1 MTFQGY
7 EAGAVDFLYKPV
19 RPAIVRSKVQVF
31 YELHMKQVESLNH
44 LAALEEANA
53 RFSEEL
59 RERKRME
66 TVVQESEVRY
76 RSLLEL
82 SPVSIIVETNG
93 RMSYIN
99 TAVLKLLGEDD
110 REKVSQHSMID
121 YVQEKYKESTRKAM
135 ERIVSQ
141 GGRAE
146 PFETEL
152 IRSDGSRADVEV
164 YSACI
169 LYEGEVGVQ
178 MALQDIT
185 ERKLLEAEWRRLSRM
200 DGLTGIYNRR
210 AFDEI
215 LMRELRRAQRNHTS
229 LALIMVDIDAF
240 KLYNDHYGH
249 QKGDE
254 SLKTV
259 ATVLQEGAVRGGDHV
274 ARYGGEEFAIIMA
287 DTDTEGAC
295 QVAETLRQSIEVL
308 AIPHSQSPTAD
319 HVTISMGGLRPRAGP
334 PHHARRPDSPCG
346 CESLP
351 CKTQRAQPGR
361 ALRSQCPQRL
371 GRLSLGIQP
380 RTNPR
385 VSAPNWR
392 KWCSRCTMCKLAQP
406 IEPMSPKNGWAGGVK
421 PGFQSAFRNSFN
433 SAMSSSTV
441 AEGAAVSY
449 MAGPFCP
456 LGIFMRPLRIRGATN
471 RPKNPPS
478 FGVSFSL
485 PSE

>member
-1 MTFQGY
+1 MPESPSPAVLLVDDTRTSLLVLERAVASDNYRVLQATTGEQAIELAKDPGVFLVILDVRIPDISGFDVAQRIREAEPERRTPFMFLTAMDQEPELTFQGY

-319 HVTISMGGLRPRAGP
+319 HVTISMGVYALVPDHHTTPGDLI
-334 PHHARRPDSPCG
+334 HHADAN
-346 CESLP
+346 LY
-351 CKTQRAQPGR
+351 RAKRSGR
-361 ALRSQCPQRL
+361 
-371 GRLSLGIQP
+371 
-380 RTNPR
+380 NR
-385 VSAPNWR
+385 VVRYEASAP
-392 KWCSRCTMCKLAQP
+392 SA
-406 IEPMSPKNGWAGGVK
+406 SGG
-421 PGFQSAFRNSFN
+421 
-433 SAMSSSTV
+433 
-441 AEGAAVSY
+441 
-449 MAGPFCP
+449 
-456 LGIFMRPLRIRGATN
+456 
-471 RPKNPPS
+471 
-478 FGVSFSL
+478 
-485 PSE
+485 

>member
-1 MTFQGY
+1 MFLTAMDQEPELTFQGY

-19 RPAIVRSKVQVF
+19 RPAILSSKAQVF
-31 YELHMKQVESLNH
+31 YELHMKQVEHQQH
-44 LAALEEANA
+44 LLALEEANA
-53 RFSEEL
+53 RIAEEL

-66 TVVQESEVRY
+66 SVVQESEVRY

-110 REKVSQHSMID
+110 RVKVSSHSMID
-121 YVQEKYKESTRKAM
+121 YVHERYKESTRKAM
-135 ERIVSQ
+135 ARIVSQ

-152 IRSDGSRADVEV
+152 VRSDGTHADVEV

-215 LMRELRRAQRNHTS
+215 LMRELRRAQRNQNH
-229 LALIMVDIDAF
+229 LALIMIEIDACE
-240 KLYNDHYGH
+240 LYNDHYGH

-254 SLKTV
+254 TLKTV

-287 DTDTEGAC
+287 DTDTEGAF
-295 QVAETLRQSIEVL
+295 QVAETLRQSIEAL
-308 AIPHSQSPTAD
+308 AIPHAQSPTAS
-319 HVTISMGGLRPRAGP
+319 HITISMGVYAMVPDHHTVPAELI
-334 PHHARRPDSPCG
+334 HHADSNLYRAKRTG
-346 CESLP
+346 RNRVVRYES
-351 CKTQRAQPGR
+351 
-361 ALRSQCPQRL
+361 
-371 GRLSLGIQP
+371 
-380 RTNPR
+380 N
-385 VSAPNWR
+385 
-392 KWCSRCTMCKLAQP
+392 
-406 IEPMSPKNGWAGGVK
+406 
-421 PGFQSAFRNSFN
+421 
-433 SAMSSSTV
+433 
-441 AEGAAVSY
+441 
-449 MAGPFCP
+449 
-456 LGIFMRPLRIRGATN
+456 ATN
-471 RPKNPPS
+471 AS
-478 FGVSFSL
+478 AS
-485 PSE
+485 